1 MGYKIRSG
9 ETPAHPCW
17 QRNFDRGV
25 SFGRNCSLAGVTV
38 EVESFADTLIA
49 AGWVEKFIS
58 RANSLSTLS
67 SISSPCMN
75 PWTPVVERKLSV
87 SLLKSYGWLYWG
99 KVGSHLSDSPVIS
112 SGGFWQSSAGGSGKE
127 YWADFLLEKGGS
139 GRKET
144 LVGWSVSAVGQIRQ
158 QISTYRKTMKFFWDR
173 EKIFLREIF

>member
-1 MGYKIRSG
+1 MGYKMRSG

-25 SFGRNCSLAGVTV
+25 SFGKNCSLAGVTGVTV

-58 RANSLSTLS
+58 RANSFSPLF
-67 SISSPCMN
+67 SISSPWMN
-75 PWTPVVERKLSV
+75 SWTPFV

-99 KVGSHLSDSPVIS
+99 KVGYHLSDSPVMS
-112 SGGFWQSSAGGSGKE
+112 PGGFWISCNGGSGKE

-139 GRKET
+139 DRKET
-144 LVGWSVSAVGQIRQ
+144 LMGWSVFAVGQIKQ
-158 QISTYRKTMKFFWDR
+158 QISKYRKTMKFFWDR
-173 EKIFLREIF
+173 E